1 MIYFENI
8 FVVLFLLIIFFIQV
22 SSSEEKSIG
31 IEIKKLLKSNKWLRR
46 IIRQI
51 AVLSLIYYIYKLV
64 LSDNYFRTNYF
75 KQIVQYIYL
84 NLFNLENR
92 ENSENSENPD
102 NEKNNIEILKD
113 DNISLNVI
121 IIYIFYLLFTRS
133 SLKYVI
139 LVIIF
144 ILIYYSLISI
154 QDLKYNYHINLV
166 LINNLKL
173 ILRFI
178 IIFTLL
184 YGTYNFYNIK
194 KIKFERNFRIDKFLF
209 KSKSVNIN

>member
-92 ENSENSENPD
+92 ENSENPD

-154 QDLKYNYHINLV
+154 QDLKYDYDINLV

-194 KIKFERNFRIDKFLF
+194 KIKFERKFRIDKFLF

>member
-92 ENSENSENPD
+92 ENSENPD

-154 QDLKYNYHINLV
+154 QDLKYDYDINLV